1 MGNLVIELND
11 DTTTQIL
18 LTKKS
23 PETLIRNRNMM
34 LQLRDYAKSGFH
46 QALIDFSNYSD
57 EDLNASEPQYL
68 AKLLT
73 VKENLQAAQKQNNTT
88 KPAREYLARCE
99 AIARNNEGSLSKLRE
114 KHEILAT
121 LQRSDLNC
129 AQDSQ
134 LIPDI
139 KKRLAMFTEQVE
151 LEIARVYLQLVDQIK
166 KIGTEAEQIFKHV
179 QNDKFKE
186 AIQLLK
192 DKKQAI
198 QEIVAMAPDVE
209 TVKNEAREQ
218 QRNIDNWIE
227 QLEKLEELEESK
239 RQKATE
245 IDLDEDTNLL
255 ATPDYSQLIEQIK
268 QAGREA
274 QQIYNDTK
282 EDSYQV
288 SIDELTKKKD
298 LITELAAPA
307 NGDETVT
314 TEVTQQHEMIDGLI
328 SELQDI
334 IALNQGAMS
343 LDDEENNEPGYVPLS
358 PEAPTREIPLQVQE
372 QIDLI
377 KALVFDYQIKLLK
390 EKSNAVN
397 CFSFFH
403 GNRHQVKVDYCQAL
417 LNKLN
422 DLQMNEE
429 NNYLQSSSD
438 VTAAITTMHND
449 IVQDLKPHQ
458 QAQLVKGKSNWFGLG
473 TQRMQALQH
482 VIGINNK
489 EAFDEDTFRESSM
502 AISGKE
508 LNVKTTQ
515 CPEAT
520 NYLNL

>member
-23 PETLIRNRNMM
+23 PETLIENRNMM

-73 VKENLQAAQKQNNTT
+73 LKENLQAAQKQNNT

-139 KKRLAMFTEQVE
+139 KKRLVMFTEQVE
-151 LEIARVYLQLVDQIK
+151 LEIARVYRQLVDQIK
-166 KIGTEAEQIFKHV
+166 KIGTEAEQIFKSV
-179 QNDKFKE
+179 QNDEFDE
-186 AIQLLK
+186 AIRLLK

-198 QEIVAMAPDVE
+198 QEILAMAPDVE
-209 TVKNEAREQ
+209 IVKNEAREQ

-227 QLEKLEELEESK
+227 QLEKLEKLEELK

-255 ATPDYSQLIEQIK
+255 VTPDYSQLIEQIK
-268 QAGREA
+268 QVGREA

-288 SIDELTKKKD
+288 SIDELTNKKD
-298 LITELAAPA
+298 LITEIADPA

-328 SELQDI
+328 TELQDRI
-334 IALNQGAMS
+334 DLKQGAMS
-343 LDDEENNEPGYVPLS
+343 LGDEENDEPEYPPLS
-358 PEAPTREIPLQVQE
+358 PEPPTREIPLQVQE

-417 LNKLN
+417 LTKLN

-429 NNYLQSSSD
+429 NNYLQSSPD

-489 EAFDEDTFRESSM
+489 EAFKEDTFRESSM

-515 CPEAT
+515 YPEAMSF
-520 NYLNL
+520 LKL